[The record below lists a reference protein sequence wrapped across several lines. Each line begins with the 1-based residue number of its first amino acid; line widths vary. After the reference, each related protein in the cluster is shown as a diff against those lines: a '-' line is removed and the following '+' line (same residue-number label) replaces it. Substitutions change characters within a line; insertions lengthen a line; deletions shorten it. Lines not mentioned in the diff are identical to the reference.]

1 MHELRKINELKL
13 YLSKDDGNA
22 FDFCEL
28 IKFLLECKPS
38 TEKLSLG
45 RFIIDYFVRRLHN
58 ISLSELTSLVINDI
72 YMLFTLAGF
81 EDTKAEGLVAEQL
94 QIVCL
99 FGVIEYI
106 MSNKLTYDPS
116 FICSSIS
123 HFIVD
128 RLKRYSVTVLLQ
140 SICLAKVWCSF
151 IFLNVLSKGFDD
163 CLTKCAKA
171 ICRSVY
177 LHAGSSNGNVEKSVQ
192 EFFLHILGI
201 ILTLNKKDSEFL
213 PVFKAFVNDIIP
225 CYSVNVTRHYKLP
238 KNSIHCLLSVV
249 KCLGLVEVFNYD
261 PFLMWSLLL
270 GIEYNCTSNVSCD
283 IIKSIFEQ
291 SVTIKRNSPQVYD
304 FNLLKPVIQWMLT
317 GTVDC
322 PMSKISCSCNFLF
335 TTKSFQNTSWDNFI
349 HSCLNSQF
357 TLLPSSDALESILI
371 VSDLEALQLSKN
383 DLLIDQLL
391 EHLSLTFLNSKD
403 DQYSDINERKFLV
416 WLRLY
421 SLKDYSDLPLSV
433 KQLVPTILTHSA
445 SHHNDCVRIL
455 ALNGIHKFLCK
466 YLHLKSKAN
475 HNNNKNNSE
484 ESTNFIL
491 SNISTT
497 QIFMDIF
504 LTCCNTFNNCS
515 NPSYRNQFQKL
526 FSSLTECIRMICKSI
541 RFNNSIE
548 ISNNDNLI
556 NSSNHRIICLSDTE
570 TRLQVFDNLFD
581 LNRIKDESVLSMQ
594 ENDVLYLVKLISFI
608 SSMCRITTIH
618 TRTGSKNTTD
628 IKVTTSI
635 HTYFWPGMSYQ
646 RAKLLVDI
654 VEVALGVLNLTP
666 NGPWNKKSSKW
677 RSEFGKDSLCNI
689 RTIIDNISV
698 RFNWDYKSTNL
709 LRYLL
714 NGLLYVSSD
723 LQSQILSIIYD
734 HWIENKGALKE
745 AIYPTMVDLACAWCD
760 TPWCLV
766 YTSGANILTFCSINE
781 LWDSAYFGA
790 DMRTWFLNK
799 LKRFSEL
806 TWITNNSLSNVDLA
820 MFSSKLLQVVQFQS
834 CLGFLLTID
843 QILTNCLSKLMKNS
857 KNIKWNQFIDP
868 MLYEF
873 ICCKELPSLCLELC
887 NLCLFS
893 MGCQICQFNQEDNS
907 FVMDFSK
914 GACSFREL
922 GKAILKT
929 VMLARRN
936 QSLSIGNET
945 VGQSTQCHLKQTS
958 HTHTSNNSTIVNNVD
973 SSDMDSLNSIE
984 LLPEYQHILSW
995 SWNTLKFCSSI
1006 IANWFAIQCKLADEN
1021 VMADVERKL
1030 LASKIGYQLLHQLL
1044 QCRHKGTIEALYF
1057 NLLLYLQTVEKYQLS
1072 FCSSLKTCKEDA
1084 LKSSVFKMDCKNPT
1098 TDIKYLSTCDGS
1110 ISADHM
1116 LQICWKVLCNSAYSV
1131 TRRGA
1136 GLIPV
1141 IRACLLVKSCNGLES
1156 PPCSLVCCLKSLFEI
1171 TQSDDNDVYNNVNN
1185 NTTHIISDSTTL
1197 HDSPRVFALHLLH
1210 GLFTDARLRVHEHS
1224 VPIENNNSLSH
1235 VKNWTIEALQLAVIP
1250 GFNSKKWNVWN
1261 GALQLHSAL
1270 IYRLTGVS
1278 LDLEFPLI
1286 SDICFQYPQ
1295 MLDIIFNCLDSNY
1308 QNLSSAQSLIP
1319 ILTLI
1324 VRFSPS
1330 FDHSLIVSSKI
1341 DEILNRLEYILFN
1354 HCSMHIRKLASKAYH
1369 VFLCPPIDLYYQFE
1383 SIICSQ
1389 DKQSSLCNISS
1400 IGPLKL
1406 IYHSCSLHNSNKKI
1420 LYNSITN
1427 AVHGHLCLLQSWYE
1441 SKTCEIIQHWRE
1453 SLFNIKS
1460 ALNYLLHWIS
1470 ISAWYLAYEL
1480 CILMNSVYTSH
1491 VTIHCEENYRTEL
1504 WTALLTLRKPIFSLS
1519 NEPFHIE
1526 FLIEFH
1532 HICIKLFNKNLF
1544 NYMTIH
1550 YAETEP
1556 ILLLR
1561 FLNLLKT
1568 NSNLSDELTLKLID
1582 YWINWRSLTCAV
1594 DHHPGHHC
1602 VNNHLEYI
1610 YPHVMWCFL
1619 EFFNR
1624 SCNTTCF
1631 MQRIQKEFNVEILL
1645 SRISNLCLTNENISG
1660 IQFCIH
1666 RSRLLYFMTCLLNCL
1681 SPSTSVNYSFYMD
1694 QWLTLLSDCLQ
1705 YQHSTESR
1713 ILASKSLQLWTLEF
1727 HPDNATKSPSIS
1739 NQIDLMKSVLNISQR
1754 KRLLDCIF
1762 HGLFDESPEV
1772 RSILSTVVNFWLK
1785 SSINQTNSLHC
1796 IHANTHLI
1804 TLHKLLKQI
1813 VPLLLLNENNN
1824 NKDKN
1829 INSNNTHNKIHSS
1842 DNLTFNESTH
1852 WLCNNWLTIMKSMNC
1867 LMINEYESSQRNMLY
1882 DREAYNTFCEPRLQ
1896 IDLLFTYLRME
1907 RNMSKE
1913 NLLRVTSS
1921 LIDQADDHLLSVC
1934 NVKSLQ
1940 IEKILAIENWCGP
1953 VVPFAVFT
1961 RDYSRQLINSLKE

>member
-1 MHELRKINELKL
+1 MHELRKINELKF
-13 YLSKDDGNA
+13 YLSKDYGNTLG
-22 FDFCEL
+22 FHEL
-28 IKFLLECKPS
+28 IKFLLECRPS
-38 TEKLSLG
+38 KEKLSLG
-45 RFIIDYFVRRLHN
+45 RFIINYFVRHLHN
-58 ISLSELTSLVINDI
+58 TSLAELTSLILNDI
-72 YMLFTLAGF
+72 YMLLALAGF
-81 EDTKAEGLVAEQL
+81 EDIKIEGLVAEQL

-106 MSNKLTYDPS
+106 LSNKLTYNFS
-116 FICSSIS
+116 SICSSIS
-123 HFIVD
+123 HFIID
-128 RLKRYSVTVLLQ
+128 RLKNYSPSVLLQ
-140 SICLAKVWCSF
+140 SISLAKVWCSF
-151 IFLNVLSKGFDD
+151 IFLKVLSEGFDD
-163 CLTKCAKA
+163 CVTKCAKV
-171 ICRSVY
+171 ICRSIY
-177 LHAGSSNGNVEKSVQ
+177 LHAGSSNGVVENSVQ

-201 ILTLNKKDSEFL
+201 ILSLSKKDSEFL
-213 PVFKAFVNDIIP
+213 SVFRAFVNDIIP
-225 CYSVNVTRHYKLP
+225 CHSVNVTRHFKLP

-249 KCLGLVEVFNYD
+249 KCLGLVEALNYD
-261 PFLMWSLLL
+261 SFLVWSLLL
-270 GIEYNCTSNVSCD
+270 GVEYNCTCNVACG

-291 SVTIKRNSPQVYD
+291 SVTIKRNSSQVYD
-304 FNLLKPVIQWMLT
+304 FNVLKPVIQLMLT

-322 PMSKISCSCNFLF
+322 PMSKMSCSCNFLS

-349 HSCLNSQF
+349 HSCLTSQF
-357 TLLPSSDALESILI
+357 TLLPGSDALESVLV
-371 VSDLEALQLSKN
+371 VSDWEASQLSKN
-383 DLLIDQLL
+383 FLLIDQLL

-403 DQYSDINERKFLV
+403 DQYSDISEQKLLV
-416 WLRLY
+416 WLRSY

-433 KQLVPTILTHSA
+433 KQLVPTILTYSA
-445 SHHNDCVRIL
+445 LHHNDYVRIL

-466 YLHLKSKAN
+466 YLHMKSKAN
-475 HNNNKNNSE
+475 NNNDK

-497 QIFMDIF
+497 EIFMDIF
-504 LTCCNTFNNCS
+504 LNCCNTFNNCS
-515 NPSYRNQFQKL
+515 NPSYRNQFQKIFL
-526 FSSLTECIRMICKSI
+526 SLIECIRIICKSI
-541 RFNNSIE
+541 HFNNSIE
-548 ISNNDNLI
+548 ILNSLSHSNNE
-556 NSSNHRIICLSDTE
+556 SIICLSDTE
-570 TRLQVFDNLFD
+570 ICLQVFDNLFD
-581 LNRIKDESVLSMQ
+581 LNRMKDESVLSIQ
-594 ENDVLYLVKLISFI
+594 DNDVLYLVKLIRFI
-608 SSMCRITTIH
+608 SSMCRLTTIH
-618 TRTGSKNTTD
+618 TGTGCQNTID

-646 RAKLLVDI
+646 RAKLLLDI
-654 VEVALGVLNLTP
+654 IETALGVLNLTP

-677 RSEFGKDSLCNI
+677 RSEFGKDSLYNL
-689 RTIIDNISV
+689 RTLIDNISV

-734 HWIENKGALKE
+734 HWIENKNALKE

-760 TPWCLV
+760 TPWCSV

-781 LWDSAYFGA
+781 LWDSAYLGA
-790 DMRTWFLNK
+790 DIRTWFLNK
-799 LKRFSEL
+799 LKRFCEL
-806 TWITNNSLSNVDLA
+806 TWITNNSLGNVDLTV
-820 MFSSKLLQVVQFQS
+820 FSSKLLQVVRFQS
-834 CLGFLLTID
+834 GLGFLLTID
-843 QILTNCLSKLMKNS
+843 QILTTCLSRLMKNS
-857 KNIKWNQFIDP
+857 KNNKWNQFIDP

-873 ICCKELPSLCLELC
+873 ICCKELPTLCLELC

-893 MGCQICQFNQEDNS
+893 MGCQICQFNEEDDC
-907 FVMDFSK
+907 FVMNFSK

-922 GKAILKT
+922 GKSILKT
-929 VMLARRN
+929 VTLARRN
-936 QSLSIGNET
+936 QSLSVGNET
-945 VGQSTQCHLKQTS
+945 VGQSTHCHLIQTS
-958 HTHTSNNSTIVNNVD
+958 HTHTTTNPTTVSNVD
-973 SSDMDSLNSIE
+973 NSDVDLLNSIE

-1006 IANWFAIQCKLADEN
+1006 IANWFAIQCKLPEEN
-1021 VMADVERKL
+1021 VIAVVERKS

-1044 QCRHKGTIEALYF
+1044 QCRHKGTIEALYS
-1057 NLLLYLQTVEKYQLS
+1057 NLLLYLQTVENHQLAS
-1072 FCSSLKTCKEDA
+1072 CSSLKTCKDDA
-1084 LKSSVFKMDCKNPT
+1084 LKPSVLKLDSINLT
-1098 TDIKYLSTCDGS
+1098 TDVKYLSTCNGA

-1116 LQICWKVLCNSAYSV
+1116 LRICWNVLCNSAYSV

-1141 IRACLLVKSCNGLES
+1141 IRACLLVKSCNGLEN

-1185 NTTHIISDSTTL
+1185 NTTHTISDSTTL
-1197 HDSPRVFALHLLH
+1197 HDPPRVFALHLLH
-1210 GLFTDARLRVHEHS
+1210 GLFTDSRLRVHEHS

-1235 VKNWTIEALQLAVIP
+1235 VRNWTIEALQLAVIP

-1270 IYRLTGVS
+1270 IYRLTG

-1286 SDICFQYPQ
+1286 SDICFQYPK
-1295 MLDIIFNCLDSNY
+1295 MLDIILSCLNSNY
-1308 QNLSSAQSLIP
+1308 QNLSSTQTLIP

-1369 VFLCPPIDLYYQFE
+1369 VFLCPPIDAYYRCE
-1383 SIICSQ
+1383 SIKCSQ
-1389 DKQSSLCNISS
+1389 DKQSSLCIISS

-1406 IYHSCSLHNSNKKI
+1406 ICHSCSLHNSNKNI

-1427 AVHGHLCLLQSWYE
+1427 AVHGNLCLLQSWYE
-1441 SKTCEIIQHWRE
+1441 NKTCEIIQHWRE

-1480 CILMNSVYTSH
+1480 CILMNSVYTNH
-1491 VTIHCEENYRTEL
+1491 TTIHCEEDYLTEL

-1526 FLIEFH
+1526 FLIEFR
-1532 HICIKLFNKNLF
+1532 HICIKLFNKNLS
-1544 NYMTIH
+1544 NYMIIH

-1561 FLNLLKT
+1561 FLNLLKM
-1568 NSNLSDELTLKLID
+1568 NSNFSDEFTLKLIG
-1582 YWINWRSLTCAV
+1582 YWINWRSLTYDV
-1594 DHHPGHHC
+1594 DHDDHDHHPDNQC
-1602 VNNHLEYI
+1602 VNNFLEYI

-1619 EFFNR
+1619 EFFNL
-1624 SCNTTCF
+1624 SCNTICF
-1631 MQRIQKEFNVEILL
+1631 MQRVQKEFNVETLL
-1645 SRISNLCLTNENISG
+1645 SRVSNLCLMNKNISG

-1681 SPSTSVNYSFYMD
+1681 SPLTSLNYSFYMN
-1694 QWLTLLSDCLQ
+1694 QWLSLLSDCLQ
-1705 YQHSTESR
+1705 YEHSTESR
-1713 ILASKSLQLWTLEF
+1713 ISASKSLQLWTLQF
-1727 HPDNATKSPSIS
+1727 HPNNHTKSPSIS

-1772 RSILSTVVNFWLK
+1772 RSILSTVINFWLK
-1785 SSINQTNSLHC
+1785 SSINQTNSLHFN
-1796 IHANTHLI
+1796 HANTHLI
-1804 TLHKLLKQI
+1804 TLHKLLKQV
-1813 VPLLLLNENNN
+1813 VPLLLLNENSDE
-1824 NKDKN
+1824 DKN
-1829 INSNNTHNKIHSS
+1829 INSNNTDNKMHSS
-1842 DNLTFNESTH
+1842 DNLTSNESTY

-1867 LMINEYESSQRNMLY
+1867 LMIDEYESSQRNMLY

-1907 RNMSKE
+1907 RNMTKE

-1921 LIDQADDHLLSVC
+1921 LINQADDHLLSIC
-1934 NVKSLQ
+1934 NVKGLQ
-1940 IEKILAIENWCGP
+1940 IEKILAIESWCGP
-1953 VVPFAVFT
+1953 IVPFAVFT
-1961 RDYSRQLINSLKE
+1961 RDYSLQLINSVKS

>member
-1 MHELRKINELKL
+1 
-13 YLSKDDGNA
+13 
-22 FDFCEL
+22 
-28 IKFLLECKPS
+28 
-38 TEKLSLG
+38 
-45 RFIIDYFVRRLHN
+45 
-58 ISLSELTSLVINDI
+58 
-72 YMLFTLAGF
+72 
-81 EDTKAEGLVAEQL
+81 
-94 QIVCL
+94 
-99 FGVIEYI
+99 

-123 HFIVD
+123 HFIID

-140 SICLAKVWCSF
+140 SISLAKVWCSF
-151 IFLNVLSKGFDD
+151 IFLNVLSKGCDD

-261 PFLMWSLLL
+261 SFLMWSLLL
-270 GIEYNCTSNVSCD
+270 GIEYNCTSNVACD

-291 SVTIKRNSPQVYD
+291 
-304 FNLLKPVIQWMLT
+304 
-317 GTVDC
+317 
-322 PMSKISCSCNFLF
+322 
-335 TTKSFQNTSWDNFI
+335 
-349 HSCLNSQF
+349 SQF
-357 TLLPSSDALESILI
+357 TLLPSSDALESILV

-403 DQYSDINERKFLV
+403 DQYSDINERKLLV

-475 HNNNKNNSE
+475 HNNNNNNNNGE

-556 NSSNHRIICLSDTE
+556 NSSNQRIICLSDTE
-570 TRLQVFDNLFD
+570 MRLQVFDNLFD

-608 SSMCRITTIH
+608 SSMCHITTIH

-654 VEVALGVLNLTP
+654 VETALGVLNLTP

-698 RFNWDYKSTNL
+698 RFHWDYKSTNL

-760 TPWCLV
+760 TPWCSV

-843 QILTNCLSKLMKNS
+843 QILTNCLSKLVKNS

-893 MGCQICQFNQEDNS
+893 MGCQICQFNQENNS

-936 QSLSIGNET
+936 QSLSIGSIPLIDFDLFLSTGIGICFITINET
-945 VGQSTQCHLKQTS
+945 VGQSSQCHLIQTS
-958 HTHTSNNSTIVNNVD
+958 HTHTTDNSTIVNNVD

-1006 IANWFAIQCKLADEN
+1006 IANWFAIQCKLAVEN
-1021 VMADVERKL
+1021 VMVDVERKL

-1224 VPIENNNSLSH
+1224 VPVENNNSLSH

-1295 MLDIIFNCLDSNY
+1295 MLDIIFNCLNSNY
-1308 QNLSSAQSLIP
+1308 QNLSSTQSLIS

-1389 DKQSSLCNISS
+1389 DKQSSLCNLSS
-1400 IGPLKL
+1400 IGPLNL

-1491 VTIHCEENYRTEL
+1491 ATIHCEEDYRTEL

-1526 FLIEFH
+1526 FLIEFR

-1582 YWINWRSLTCAV
+1582 YWINWRSLACAV
-1594 DHHPGHHC
+1594 DHHPGH
-1602 VNNHLEYI
+1602 
-1610 YPHVMWCFL
+1610 
-1619 EFFNR
+1619 R
-1624 SCNTTCF
+1624 
-1631 MQRIQKEFNVEILL
+1631 
-1645 SRISNLCLTNENISG
+1645 
-1660 IQFCIH
+1660 
-1666 RSRLLYFMTCLLNCL
+1666 
-1681 SPSTSVNYSFYMD
+1681 YMD

-1772 RSILSTVVNFWLK
+1772 RSILSTVINFWLK

-1842 DNLTFNESTH
+1842 DNLTFNDSTH

-1934 NVKSLQ
+1934 NVKGLQ
-1940 IEKILAIENWCGP
+1940 IEKILATENWCGP